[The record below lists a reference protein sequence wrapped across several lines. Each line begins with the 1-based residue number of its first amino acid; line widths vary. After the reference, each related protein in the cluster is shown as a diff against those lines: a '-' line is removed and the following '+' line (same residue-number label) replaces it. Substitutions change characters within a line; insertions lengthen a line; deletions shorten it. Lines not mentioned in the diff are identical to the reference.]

1 VLNRRHGRTII
12 TTNLNMAEMKKIY
25 NKKLLSRML
34 RGVRAEGNV
43 IQFTDATEDKRG
55 DLF

>member
-1 VLNRRHGRTII
+1 
-12 TTNLNMAEMKKIY
+12 MAEMKKIY